1 MSCELC
7 RGQYDCPACYED
19 STLDVVD
26 DLVLAIT
33 SEEVEHVD
41 ELGDLVI
48 PAAKDAVLGG
58 ESFDMVLDDIWAEL
72 RSRDEY
78 KSLDSN

>member
-1 MSCELC
+1 MNCELC

-19 STLDVVD
+19 PTLDVVD

-33 SEEVEHVD
+33 SGEVEHVD